1 MHTLLEILSKTEG
14 FLAGRGVREP
24 RLDAEHLLADL
35 LGCRRMEL
43 YLQFDRPLEEE
54 TLARLR
60 PRVARRGRREP
71 LSHIL
76 GTHPFHD
83 LSVAVGPGVLAP
95 RPETEELADRAVAH
109 LPSPPGR
116 VLDLGTG
123 SGAIALWI
131 KTRFP
136 GAEVLATDKSGAALA
151 VARKN
156 AEALGLAVEFLEAD
170 WFGGVSGAFDLVL
183 ANPPYLSEEEWRAAD
198 PEVREYEP
206 KEALVAPEN
215 GLADL
220 RRILASAPP
229 FLRPG
234 ALLALETGAGQRGSL
249 LAAAAG
255 GFSAA
260 WGEDDFHGRD
270 RFVFCRR

>member
-1 MHTLLEILSKTEG
+1 MHTLLEILSKTET
-14 FLAGRGVREP
+14 FLAGKGVPEP

-60 PRVARRGRREP
+60 PRMARRGRREP

-83 LSVAVGPGVLAP
+83 LSLAVGPEVLAP
-95 RPETEELADRAVAH
+95 RPETEELVDRAVKH
-109 LPSPPGR
+109 LASPPAR

-123 SGAIALWI
+123 SGAIALWM
-131 KTRFP
+131 KTQFP
-136 GAEVLATDKSGAALA
+136 EAEVLATERSEAALA
-151 VARKN
+151 LARRN
-156 AEALGLAVEFLEAD
+156 AGTLGLAVEFLEAD
-170 WFGGVSGAFDLVL
+170 WFGGVAGTFDLIL
-183 ANPPYLSEEEWRAAD
+183 ANPPYLSEEEWQSAE
-198 PEVREYEP
+198 PEVRDYEP
-206 KEALVAPEN
+206 KEALVAAEN

-220 RRILASAPP
+220 RRILAAAPP

-234 ALLALETGAGQRGSL
+234 GLLALETGTGQRGHL
-249 LAAAAG
+249 LADATIP
-255 GFSAA
+255 FTTA

-270 RFVFCRR
+270 RFVFCRG